1 MPEVCPSVVGV
12 SHTFCGATP
21 KQQIEIVVHGVQGLR
36 VPAGDSAAVAAALES
51 LVTDCHLRDQMSCAA
66 RQFFLNNF
74 TPDKVA
80 EAHERTYQ
88 ELLHTKPMKERAQQ
102 QEAGS
107 KSVMP
112 G

>member
-1 MPEVCPSVVGV
+1 
-12 SHTFCGATP
+12 
-21 KQQIEIVVHGVQGLR
+21 
-36 VPAGDSAAVAAALES
+36 
-51 LVTDCHLRDQMSCAA
+51 MSCAA

-80 EAHERTYQ
+80 DAHERTYQ
-88 ELLHTKPMKERAQQ
+88 EVLHTKPMKERAQQ

>member
-1 MPEVCPSVVGV
+1 V
-12 SHTFCGATP
+12 SLTFCGATP
-21 KQQIEIVVHGVQGLR
+21 KQEIEIVVHGVQGLR
-36 VPAGDSAAVAAALES
+36 VPAGDSAALAAALES
-51 LVTDCHLRDQMSCAA
+51 LLTDCHLRDQMSRAT

-80 EAHERTYQ
+80 DAHEGTYQ
-88 ELLHTKPMKERAQQ
+88 EVFHTNSMKERAQQ